1 MASYVYTASG
11 SANASANIATDKVR
25 IATTSSPIH
34 FTTSFPNV
42 ALTGTIT
49 CATNTAEVTGSGTTF
64 ITELNIGAWI
74 GNTAGN
80 TAGIVASIHSNTSL
94 TLTANAAVAIS
105 GATARYNPFG
115 VPYTIATANSEIIPS
130 NSTER
135 TIIVGQGNIVSYL
148 NVSGATA
155 APFSITEL
163 GMPHANTGT
172 SGIIIPATITLTTT
186 TTSTTTTTTTTAA
199 PTTTTTT
206 TAAPTTTTTTAA
218 PSDRR
223 LKRNITFLETRND
236 INIYSFQ
243 YLWSDEYFVGVM
255 AQDLLGT
262 KYESAVIE
270 HNGYYT
276 VDYSKLGFGMQLLSE
291 YNAISV

>member
-34 FTTSFPNV
+34 FTNSFPNV
-42 ALTGTIT
+42 ALTGTVT
-49 CATNTAEVTGSGTTF
+49 CNTSSSVVTGSGTLF
-64 ITELNIGAWI
+64 VSELNIGAWI

-80 TAGIVASIHSNTSL
+80 TAGIVAAIHNNTSL
-94 TLTANAAVAIS
+94 TLSANAEVAIS

-115 VPYTIATANSEIIPS
+115 VPYTIATANSEIIPA

-148 NVSGATA
+148 NVSGASA

-172 SGIIIPATITLTTT
+172 SGIIIPATLTV
-186 TTSTTTTTTTTAA
+186 TTSTTTTTTTAA

-206 TAAPTTTTTTAA
+206 SYTIQAVY
-218 PSDRR
+218 
-223 LKRNITFLETRND
+223 ETNL
-236 INIYSFQ
+236 I
-243 YLWSDEYFVGVM
+243 G
-255 AQDLLGT
+255 
-262 KYESAVIE
+262 
-270 HNGYYT
+270 
-276 VDYSKLGFGMQLLSE
+276 
-291 YNAISV
+291 

>member
-34 FTTSFPNV
+34 FTNSFPNV
-42 ALTGTIT
+42 ALTGTVT
-49 CATNTAEVTGSGTTF
+49 CSTGSAVITGSGTTF
-64 ITELNIGAWI
+64 VSELNIGAWI

-80 TAGIVASIHSNTSL
+80 TVGIVAAIHNDTSL
-94 TLTANAAVAIS
+94 TLSANAAVGIS
-105 GATARYNPFG
+105 GATARYNPYG
-115 VPYTIATANSEIIPS
+115 VPYTIATANSEIIPA

-148 NVSGATA
+148 NVSGASA

-172 SGIIIPATITLTTT
+172 SGIIIPATLTV
-186 TTSTTTTTTTTAA
+186 TSS
-199 PTTTTTT
+199 TTTTTT

-218 PSDRR
+218 P
-223 LKRNITFLETRND
+223 TTTTTTAAPTTTTTTAAPTTTTTTTA
-236 INIYSFQ
+236 
-243 YLWSDEYFVGVM
+243 GP
-255 AQDLLGT
+255 
-262 KYESAVIE
+262 
-270 HNGYYT
+270 
-276 VDYSKLGFGMQLLSE
+276 
-291 YNAISV
+291 